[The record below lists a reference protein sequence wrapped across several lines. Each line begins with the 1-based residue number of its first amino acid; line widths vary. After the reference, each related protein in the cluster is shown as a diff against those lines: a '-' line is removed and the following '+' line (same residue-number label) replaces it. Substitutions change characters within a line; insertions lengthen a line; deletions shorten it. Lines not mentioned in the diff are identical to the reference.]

1 MEYEDYSQP
10 SKSALKRAAKEIEA
24 LAGQLA
30 EVADAVIA
38 GLELSAEL
46 SEEVALARR
55 TKGHGSHKR
64 QVRHLAVL
72 LRQRPEEVAAIQE
85 HLAGQSERH
94 WQEQQV
100 FHHVEAWRDRLCAV
114 ATAEAAL
121 AELKTRCPELDHR
134 ELGKLS
140 RGACNGDKAA
150 ARQIF
155 RRLREFAKALE

>member
-10 SKSALKRAAKEIEA
+10 SKSAQKRAAKEIEA
-24 LAGQLA
+24 LAIQLTEA
-30 EVADAVIA
+30 ADAVLA

-46 SEEVALARR
+46 SEEVALARH

-64 QVRHLAVL
+64 QVKHLAAL
-72 LRQRPEEVAAIQE
+72 LRQRPGEVAAIQE

-94 WQEQQV
+94 WQEQKV
-100 FHHVEAWRDRLCAV
+100 FHHVEGWRDRLCAA

-121 AELKTRCPELDHR
+121 AELKLRCPGLDRR

-155 RRLREFAKALE
+155 RRLREVAEALE